1 MTGHAP
7 KRGAWFQTG
16 LKPTSEDHKMKA
28 LIQETKN
35 YGRFDFDVENRDFDP
50 GKHRDLFKKLQAHGF
65 DPARP
70 IVCTRGKNGRLVV
83 VDGQHRLNFCRDLQ
97 IPVYF
102 TITEHADPREFN
114 SSSIGWSIA
123 DWVKSWRCSGN
134 EHYETLANF
143 VEKYK
148 LPVTTSANML
158 AGIDNGGGAHTVDK
172 IKKGTFEVVD
182 VQFAEATAQAIIS
195 IVEHFKEAKSF
206 FFVAAVSKC
215 VRVKEFK
222 LDHLIRKIT
231 KFPGLL
237 KPCARIDQY
246 LEDIQALYNYAD
258 KKGQIPLKFL
268 ANQISKTAAK

>member
-1 MTGHAP
+1 
-7 KRGAWFQTG
+7 
-16 LKPTSEDHKMKA
+16 MKA

-148 LPVTTSANML
+148 LPITTSANIL
-158 AGIDNGGGAHTVDK
+158 AGIDNGSGGGIVKK
-172 IKKGTFEVVD
+172 IKSGKFEVSD
-182 VQFAEATAQAIIS
+182 IGFANASASAIVS
-195 IVEHFKEAKSF
+195 IADHFKEARSF
-206 FFVAAVSKC
+206 YFVAAVSKC

-268 ANQISKTAAK
+268 ANQMSKTAAK